1 MKENIDKIV
10 FIQEPM
16 HFVFCSSASDRIL
29 RSYKRS
35 LNGFAAKLSK
45 EETQT
50 VWYVTINMLFFSIVF
65 FCDCAMRFET
75 YVTRA

>member
-1 MKENIDKIV
+1 MLASKMKENIDKIV

-45 EETQT
+45 EEADKLSGWCKTCSCFQS
-50 VWYVTINMLFFSIVF
+50 FSFVIV
-65 FCDCAMRFET
+65 D
-75 YVTRA
+75 